1 MKPYEREMFLYPRVC
16 ATCYNDDGPKLHEC
30 ERCQSAF
37 YCSDQHLPK
46 RHKEW
51 CNDLRSLLNL
61 NVEQSKRG
69 YIPCPLPSRLI
80 TECEDLPE
88 SIREFLVTRMLGP
101 MAAMSLGKEA
111 LTLLTELASYP
122 LTVLWGIQQAAQ
134 SALANGMKA
143 PQDLKSLVIHVVGAE
158 IPFEC
163 KIA

>member
-1 MKPYEREMFLYPRVC
+1 M
-16 ATCYNDDGPKLHEC
+16 
-30 ERCQSAF
+30 
-37 YCSDQHLPK
+37 
-46 RHKEW
+46 
-51 CNDLRSLLNL
+51 
-61 NVEQSKRG
+61 
-69 YIPCPLPSRLI
+69 
-80 TECEDLPE
+80 
-88 SIREFLVTRMLGP
+88 TRMLGP